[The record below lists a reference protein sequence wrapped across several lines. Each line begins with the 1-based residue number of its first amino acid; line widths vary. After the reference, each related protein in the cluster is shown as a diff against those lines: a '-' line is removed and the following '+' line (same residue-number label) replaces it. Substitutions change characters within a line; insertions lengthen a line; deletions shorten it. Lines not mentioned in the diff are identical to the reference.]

1 MVSVLISSA
10 VDRGVEPQ
18 PGQINGY
25 KIGICCFYANHTALR
40 RKGIDWLAWN
50 RDNVSEW
57 SDMSTRGLL
66 FQCQASIINSTKH
79 VDLVQVDIIYFNLC
93 LSVMLD
99 SLMFIYI
106 HMFSYKYSIWILFM
120 FLKENR
126 GNFNWTDQIYIIG
139 FLLNKFFRINSLILL
154 FYRSAPVKY
163 FTNELSFRD
172 RLKRLFLR
180 NPTSSKW
187 LKRFEYLPIYFVWIW
202 ADHLH
207 ISNLIQKL
215 CIFMGVISL

>member
-40 RKGIDWLAWN
+40 RKRIDWLAWN

-106 HMFSYKYSIWILFM
+106 HMFSYKYSI
-120 FLKENR
+120 
-126 GNFNWTDQIYIIG
+126 
-139 FLLNKFFRINSLILL
+139 
-154 FYRSAPVKY
+154 
-163 FTNELSFRD
+163 
-172 RLKRLFLR
+172 
-180 NPTSSKW
+180 
-187 LKRFEYLPIYFVWIW
+187 
-202 ADHLH
+202 
-207 ISNLIQKL
+207 
-215 CIFMGVISL
+215 